1 MNSISTFEDLGRI
14 LQSFK
19 SVSSHHEHLKLSDLG
34 LTSSGQVVSLVD
46 HPGNKQA
53 LESAFNSTLNGVAH
67 RVFADRSTTV
77 EDACKLLSFHR
88 NRKKKDRKP
97 GQSVGQ
103 RPVQQTEHDRIWQLL
118 DRQKLSYQK
127 EYENLAKMTTTRA
140 IEWKGQA
147 IYWTSTPAHKQ
158 AQYGYCSFLNTY
170 LPETW
175 ILSENVKSQKV
186 DRKYFF
192 MGNVVARQYEQC
204 FTDQGWPLRLPRAI
218 HLSNI
223 CDISCYKLISS
234 YTGSYNSR
242 EFIDL
247 FMNNTAYGAS
257 FRHFTSDFELEPDG
271 LEVREGDILRE
282 ESFLPYDP
290 SLPERL
296 LTVVVYVRPRQSNP
310 GATGEGAVSDVESQ
324 HFTGKGHVEA
334 QDIVGLVMYQ

>member
-1 MNSISTFEDLGRI
+1 MNTISTFEDLDRI

-19 SVSSHHEHLKLSDLG
+19 SVSSHHKHLKLSDLG
-34 LTSSGQVVSLVD
+34 LTRSGQVVSLVD
-46 HPGNKQA
+46 HPSNKQA
-53 LESAFNSTLNGVAH
+53 LESAFNSTLNAVAH

-77 EDACKLLSFHR
+77 EDACKLISFRR
-88 NRKKKDRKP
+88 NRRKKDRIP
-97 GQSVGQ
+97 GQSLAQ

-118 DRQKLSYQK
+118 DGQKISYQK

-147 IYWTSTPAHKQ
+147 IYWTSTPGHKQ

-186 DRKYFF
+186 DPKCFF
-192 MGNVVARQYEQC
+192 MSNVVARQYEQC
-204 FTDQGWPLRLPRAI
+204 FTEKGWPLQLPRAI

-223 CDISCYKLISS
+223 CDMSCYKLISS
-234 YTGSYNSR
+234 YTGNYNSR

-257 FRHFTSDFELEPDG
+257 FRHFASDFELEPDG

-282 ESFLPYDP
+282 ESFLPDDP

-296 LTVVVYVRPRQSNP
+296 LTVVVYVRPRQSNLS
-310 GATGEGAVSDVESQ
+310 ATGEAAVAGVQDQ
-324 HFTGKGHVEA
+324 HFTGKGHAEA
-334 QDIVGLVMYQ
+334 RDIVGLVMYQ

>member
-1 MNSISTFEDLGRI
+1 MNSVSTFEDLGRI
-14 LQSFK
+14 LQEFK

-34 LTSSGQVVSLVD
+34 LTRSGQVVSLVN
-46 HPGNKQA
+46 HPSNKKA
-53 LESAFNSTLNGVAH
+53 LESAFNSTLNAVAQ

-77 EDACKLLSFHR
+77 EDACKLISFSR
-88 NRKKKDRKP
+88 NRWKKDRKL
-97 GQSVGQ
+97 GQSVAQ
-103 RPVQQTEHDRIWQLL
+103 RPVRQTEHDRIWQLL
-118 DRQKLSYQK
+118 DGQKLSYQK
-127 EYENLAKMTTTRA
+127 EYENLTKMTTTRA
-140 IEWKGQA
+140 IEWQGQA
-147 IYWTSTPAHKQ
+147 VYWTSTPGHKQ

-186 DRKYFF
+186 DPKCFF
-192 MGNVVARQYEQC
+192 MSNVVARQFEQC
-204 FTDQGWPLRLPRAI
+204 FTDKGWSLQLPRAI

-257 FRHFTSDFELEPDG
+257 FRHFASDFELEPDG

-282 ESFLPYDP
+282 ESFLPDDP

-296 LTVVVYVRPRQSNP
+296 LTVVVYIRPRQSNP
-310 GATGEGAVSDVESQ
+310 DAEAVVSGVESQ
-324 HFTGKGHVEA
+324 HSTGKGHVEA
-334 QDIVGLVMYQ
+334 RDVVGLVMYH

>member
-1 MNSISTFEDLGRI
+1 MNSISTFEDLGKI
-14 LQSFK
+14 LQLFK
-19 SVSSHHEHLKLSDLG
+19 SVSSHHEHLKLRDLG
-34 LTSSGQVVSLVD
+34 LTCSGQVVSLVD
-46 HPGNKQA
+46 HPSNKQA
-53 LESAFNSTLNGVAH
+53 LASAFNSTLNAVAH

-77 EDACKLLSFHR
+77 EDACKLVTFHR
-88 NRKKKDRKP
+88 NRMKKDRKS
-97 GQSVGQ
+97 GQSVAP

-147 IYWTSTPAHKQ
+147 IYWTSTPGHKQ

-186 DRKYFF
+186 DPKCFF
-192 MGNVVARQYEQC
+192 MSNVVARQYEQC
-204 FTDQGWPLRLPRAI
+204 FTDKGWPLRLPRAI

-257 FRHFTSDFELEPDG
+257 FRHFASDFELEPNG
-271 LEVREGDILRE
+271 LEVRKGDILRE
-282 ESFLPYDP
+282 ESFLPDDP

-296 LTVVVYVRPRQSNP
+296 VTVVVYVRPRQSNLS
-310 GATGEGAVSDVESQ
+310 ATGAAAVSGVEGEL
-324 HFTGKGHVEA
+324 FTGKGHVEA